1 MIILDTNVLSA
12 LMTDPADESV
22 VAWLNRQPWE
32 SMWTSSITVLEI
44 RFGIDTMAEGRRRR
58 SRLVEF
64 QRLVEDDLGQRIAV
78 FDRSAAEAA
87 AALMALRKKAG
98 APRDL
103 RDSMIAGIALARRA
117 AVATRNVRHFA
128 DAGIEIID
136 PWNN

>member
-58 SRLVEF
+58 SRLEW
-64 QRLVEDDLGQRIAV
+64 RY
-78 FDRSAAEAA
+78 
-87 AALMALRKKAG
+87 
-98 APRDL
+98 
-103 RDSMIAGIALARRA
+103 
-117 AVATRNVRHFA
+117 
-128 DAGIEIID
+128 
-136 PWNN
+136 